1 MLMTRYVS
9 LFAKVIWAHPQ
20 AASCSDVARCRVRAI
35 EYLASIPYLRDRM
48 LVVWQKEQSNRQVP
62 EQKVNF
68 ETTEPAGIRAIP
80 TADSIFPSSARD
92 IPSAKKQFSNVTP
105 GHVTIPFDLPATFQ
119 KIAKSNTDKGI
130 ETCGVLLG
138 YQQEESL
145 LITTIMVPRQTGTR
159 DTCETLPGAE
169 EKILSYALT
178 NDLVCLGWIHTHPTQ
193 SCFLSSV
200 DMHTSLSYQ
209 QMLSSAVAIVIAPT
223 DNDLP
228 IGVWR
233 LTKAGMEGI
242 RTCPLR
248 GFHSHESKEPL
259 TKLIT
264 DVHWEPMQNIVVV
277 DHRHPS

>member
-9 LFAKVIWAHPQ
+9 LFSRVIWAHPQ

-48 LVVWQKEQSNRQVP
+48 LVVWQKGQPNPPAP
-62 EQKVNF
+62 EREVNL
-68 ETTEPAGIRAIP
+68 ETHTASIRTNPA
-80 TADSIFPSSARD
+80 ADSIFPTPARD
-92 IPSAKKQFSNVTP
+92 IPPAKRQFSNVTP
-105 GHVTIPFDLPATFQ
+105 GQVTIPFDLPATFQ

-138 YQQEESL
+138 YQQEDSL
-145 LITTIMVPRQTGTR
+145 LITTVMVPRQIGTR

-233 LTKAGMEGI
+233 LTKAGMDGI

-277 DHRHPS
+277 DHRQSS